1 MTMDMMWALGI
12 LILMI
17 ILIMTD
23 KLAFGA
29 PPLLACL
36 LLVVSG
42 VSTVPQAFAGFVNST
57 VIMLAGFMVVMAGLQ
72 KTRLINNIK
81 TAMMVHLNRGGYK
94 SYMILL
100 VIVMLG
106 ASLAGT
112 GATGYYVLILSLIAS
127 LPYSKKLPTS
137 KLVMP
142 LGFATNHPIIP
153 VNVALLFGV
162 TVSVLQAS
170 GISLDISMLKFALV
184 NVVMSLAY
192 LGWSLIAYRFLP
204 DHAIADVAEG
214 KHSEQS
220 GKVAELPAW
229 QEKCTVGA
237 FFVSVIGMMLMNL
250 LGDIAYVVPG
260 LAGAFILMIG
270 VLDFKE
276 VRDHMGAPVIIMT
289 AGVIGVADALAG
301 TGLTAMIGDAVA
313 GVLGTNISPFLFI
326 MVLALLTST
335 CATFTGSTMG
345 SVFIFG
351 PIAIATCTSLGLN
364 PTAAAIAVVIS
375 GWNGHYMP
383 IDGMPAMIMGMGK
396 YKISE
401 FWIFTIPMYL
411 IRILALCLGAIF
423 IFPMS

>member
-1 MTMDMMWALGI
+1 MTTDMILALGI

-17 ILIMTD
+17 VLIMTD

-72 KTRLINNIK
+72 KTRLIGSIK

-94 SYMILL
+94 SYILLL

-127 LPYSKKLPTS
+127 LPYSKKLPTA

-142 LGFATNHPIIP
+142 LGFATNHPLIP
-153 VNVALLFGV
+153 INVALLFGV
-162 TVSVLQAS
+162 TISVLQAS
-170 GISLDISMLKFALV
+170 GISQEISMLKFAMV
-184 NVVMSLAY
+184 NLVMSLAY
-192 LGWSLIAYRFLP
+192 LAWSLIAYRFLP
-204 DHAIADVAEG
+204 DHPIAEITEGNNAEIC
-214 KHSEQS
+214 E
-220 GKVAELPAW
+220 KVNELPAW
-229 QEKCTVGA
+229 KEKCTVGA
-237 FFVSVIGMMLMNL
+237 FCISVLGMMLMNK

-260 LAGAFILMIG
+260 LAGAFILSIG

-301 TGLTAMIGDAVA
+301 TGVTAMIGDAVA
-313 GVLGTNISPFLFI
+313 GVLGANVSPFLFI
-326 MVLALLTST
+326 IVLALITST
-335 CATFTGSTMG
+335 CATFTGSTIG
-345 SVFIFG
+345 SVFIFA

-375 GWNGHYMP
+375 GWNGGYMP

-396 YKISE
+396 YKMSE
-401 FWIFTIPMYL
+401 FWLFTIPMYL
-411 IRILALCLGAIF
+411 IRILALCVGAIV
-423 IFPMS
+423 IFPM